1 MGEGTIVNFDGTP
14 LVTGNGR
21 PDEIITGEVR
31 PKLVQEARRAWGVEN
46 NIYQFGHRGY
56 VAVKGGAQDCPYTY
70 MQDMVEGGD
79 RLPWEDEVVYTDG
92 TSCGFS
98 EPIRFYEATPLAS
111 RVQS

>member
-31 PKLVQEARRAWGVEN
+31 PKLVQEARRVWGVEN

-56 VAVKGGAQDCPYTY
+56 VAVKGGAQDCPYNLY
-70 MQDMVEGGD
+70 ARYGRGRRSLALGRRGGLH
-79 RLPWEDEVVYTDG
+79 RRH
-92 TSCGFS
+92 
-98 EPIRFYEATPLAS
+98 IMRFF
-111 RVQS
+111 